1 LKGITTLSIGAGRRV
16 NIQGFRFTRYEKAY
30 RKLHA
35 AENSRIYGDS
45 FTVTGDAVEKI
56 GNNVTLE
63 FDNMDFGEEG
73 FKKLVICGR
82 SRNDVN
88 TVHIHFVSEEEDII
102 QIVEI
107 PYSDEYIEH
116 EFSLESV
123 KGMRKVSFTFLPGS
137 NFDFKWFRFIK

>member
-1 LKGITTLSIGAGRRV
+1 
-16 NIQGFRFTRYEKAY
+16 
-30 RKLHA
+30 
-35 AENSRIYGDS
+35 
-45 FTVTGDAVEKI
+45 
-56 GNNVTLE
+56 
-63 FDNMDFGEEG
+63 
-73 FKKLVICGR
+73 VICGR